1 MTSILNFESNVYS
14 EELYSVTEQEFD
26 EVMQAIAEESQGFQ
40 GYGEWS
46 QEIEIEAWKGSKE
59 VSGLLI
65 KKACEHSTCPHT
77 RCAKA
82 VRIGG
87 IEI

>member
-26 EVMQAIAEESQGFQ
+26 EVMQAIAEESQGFK
-40 GYGEWS
+40 GYCEWS
-46 QEIEIEAWKGSKE
+46 QEIDNEAWKGSKRFNE
-59 VSGLLI
+59 VLI

-82 VRIGG
+82 VRLGG